1 MKIVTELD
9 FRMPE
14 FKDADPNDYE
24 FRDDGKIAR
33 KDRWEVGIR
42 NIASILKFDVREGF
56 EVKDVINCVQ
66 YLKKTSKPIPKILK
80 IVYSDKVEEGLHHNF
95 KITSPL
101 STFDDTLV
109 IHVSSDSVNELLEQ
123 K

>member
-24 FRDDGKIAR
+24 FRDDGKIVR
-33 KDRWEVGIR
+33 KDRWEQGIR
-42 NIASILKFDVREGF
+42 NIAGILKFDIREGF
-56 EVKDVINCVQ
+56 EVEDVINCVQ
-66 YLKKTSKPIPKILK
+66 YLKGTSNPMLKILK
-80 IVYSDKVEEGLHHNF
+80 IVYSDKEGEGLHHNF

-101 STFDDTLV
+101 STFDDTLIV
-109 IHVSSDSVNELLEQ
+109 HVSLDSVNELLEAD
-123 K
+123 

>member
-1 MKIVTELD
+1 MKIVTEQD